1 MADEEN
7 DFVSVP
13 APLHISVLLFTP
25 YWVAC
30 DRAGAGFFLFVVYAY
45 LTESHK
51 VPSSDGDGD
60 ILTPL

>member
-1 MADEEN
+1 MKK
-7 DFVSVP
+7 
-13 APLHISVLLFTP
+13 ITLFLFP
-25 YWVAC
+25 PSHFSAFIYCFLSGIWQS
-30 DRAGAGFFLFVVYAY
+30 RNMLFLFVVSAY

>member
-1 MADEEN
+1 M
-7 DFVSVP
+7 
-13 APLHISVLLFTP
+13 L
-25 YWVAC
+25 
-30 DRAGAGFFLFVVYAY
+30 FLFVVSAY